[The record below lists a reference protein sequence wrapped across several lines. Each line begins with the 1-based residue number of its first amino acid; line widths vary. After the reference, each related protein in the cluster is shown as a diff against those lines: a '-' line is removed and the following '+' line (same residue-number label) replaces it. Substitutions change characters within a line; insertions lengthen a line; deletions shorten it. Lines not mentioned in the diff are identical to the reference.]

1 LPLQDIPWTESNLI
15 IIKDG
20 KEDII
25 YFMENETLLPVQKT
39 IKTDIM
45 WRVGED
51 AWRDGWC

>member
-15 IIKDG
+15 IIKEG